1 MQHLYCLMEKIQ
13 SASYRITTF
22 FISASLVLVI
32 FIAYAE
38 LSDIAATAATQKS
51 NKIALEKTVNESGKK
66 QGKPSPAMMQ
76 MPPVNVEAITA
87 KKESLGED
95 IKTVG
100 TLYSN
105 ESVEISSEVPGK
117 IAKINFKNGDSV
129 KEGQIL
135 FELENSVERAEL
147 NKAKANVNLVRNNV
161 NRYSKLVKTGAS
173 SKLQVEDAVA
183 NLKLARASVEAAKAR
198 LEKTKIKAPFEGKI
212 GIRNVSPGD
221 FINVGDILVTL
232 DQTAP
237 LKVRFSAPGKFINQ
251 INKGDLIS
259 FSNSVSDI
267 TYSAKIDSIDSRV
280 NETNRGVNI
289 EAIAENKQGKLY
301 PGQFVDINISLGDKR
316 ESVTIPAQAVV
327 PFGNKNFVYKVADG
341 FATKQEIEIGRR
353 SVNMVEVKKG
363 IKEGE
368 QIVTAGHQ
376 KLQDGSKVQA
386 SDPIYVE
393 LNFMSEEKKLVK

>member
-1 MQHLYCLMEKIQ
+1 MEKIQ

-38 LSDIAATAATQKS
+38 LSDIAATAATQKN
-51 NKIALEKTVNESGKK
+51 NKIDLEKTVNESDKK
-66 QGKPSPAMMQ
+66 PANFNPAMMQ

-117 IAKINFKNGDSV
+117 IVKINFKNGDLV

-147 NKAKANVNLVRNNV
+147 NKARANVNLIRNNV

-173 SKLQVEDAVA
+173 SKLQVEDAIA
-183 NLKLARASVEAAKAR
+183 NLKLAKASVEAARAR

-232 DQTAP
+232 DQTTP

-251 INKGDLIS
+251 INKEGDIL
-259 FSNSVSDI
+259 FSNSVSKEI
-267 TYSAKIDSIDSRV
+267 FTAKIDSIDSRV
-280 NETNRGVNI
+280 NKTNRGVDI

-301 PGQFVDINISLGDKR
+301 PGQFVDITIPLGKKR
-316 ESVTIPAQAVV
+316 ESVTIPAQAIV
-327 PFGNKNFVYKVADG
+327 PFGSKNFVFKVEDG
-341 FATKQEIEIGRR
+341 SVKKQEVKIGSR
-353 SVNMVEVKKG
+353 SVNMVE
-363 IKEGE
+363 IKDGVFEGE
-368 QIVTAGHQ
+368 EIVTAGHQ
-376 KLQDGSKVQA
+376 KLQDGAKVQV

-393 LNFMSEEKKLVK
+393 LNFMGEEKKLVK